1 MTEQTACRGIRGA
14 ITVDGDVAEATTRL
28 LDALSEANGSR
39 PEDMAAVVFTLT
51 DDLPGANP
59 AAAAR
64 AGGWHDVPLLV
75 VREHGGGPS
84 LPRCL
89 RVLALWNTT
98 RTQDQ
103 IQHVYLG
110 GAQALRPDLTQG
122 GTDGRRDEG

>member
-1 MTEQTACRGIRGA
+1 MSEQTACRGIRGA
-14 ITVDGDVAEATTRL
+14 ITVEDGVAQATARL
-28 LDALSEANGSR
+28 LDALQEANGCR
-39 PEDMAAVVFTLT
+39 PDQMAAVVFTVT
-51 DDLPGANP
+51 DDLPDANP

-89 RVLALWNTT
+89 RVLALWNTA
-98 RTQDQ
+98 RRQDQ

-110 GAQALRPDLTQG
+110 GAEALRPDIVEG
-122 GTDGRRDEG
+122 GTHGRGDEG